1 MRDLIF
7 LYIGYGFIISE
18 HPKTLISTW
27 ISSVV
32 IYFILILNLVVSVD
46 CNSFASIRLLLC
58 SVQPYFRNT
67 RLMKIENAMSVIST
81 ECYLQ
86 GVECNICCCFCIVC
100 PWAVFILLH
109 ILFYAEQVFVPLY
122 LCLQGCYVFLHVFP
136 FYQIKFLSLSKK
148 KKKKKT
154 LCKYCR
160 LQFVG
165 IIWFCWT
172 PHG

>member
-32 IYFILILNLVVSVD
+32 IYVILILNLVVSVD

-122 LCLQGCYVFLHVFP
+122 LCLQGCCVCTCISL
-136 FYQIKFLSLSKK
+136 LSNKISIFISKK
-148 KKKKKT
+148 NFINTTNCNLLASFGFVK
-154 LCKYCR
+154 R
-160 LQFVG
+160 LMG
-165 IIWFCWT
+165 S
-172 PHG
+172 